1 MVKIPSHATVPG
13 SICRVENFALNA
25 NSGEILTVRET
36 YVAKLGEEKEE
47 GGAGPEFLVS
57 ISRVRLMEEILAE
70 ICKMTA
76 LITTVGAKEVSSLP
90 IGS

>member
-1 MVKIPSHATVPG
+1 
-13 SICRVENFALNA
+13 
-25 NSGEILTVRET
+25 
-36 YVAKLGEEKEE
+36 VAKLGEEKEE

-76 LITTVGAKEVSSLP
+76 LITTGAKEMFSLLRELENNTKVYP
-90 IGS
+90 QNYLFLWLC

>member
-1 MVKIPSHATVPG
+1 M
-13 SICRVENFALNA
+13 
-25 NSGEILTVRET
+25 RET

-47 GGAGPEFLVS
+47 GLWTSEFLVS

-76 LITTVGAKEVSSLP
+76 LITTGAKEVSSLLRELENNTKVSP
-90 IGS
+90 QKLPFYGSVRKESGGRWH